1 VSGLNHVTSVTGIK
15 STGFAITADGSVWAW
30 GSSLNHLLGD
40 DVFGLHTRSTPAQV
54 RVIRATA
61 VVGHA
66 GGAEAYVIGLP

>member
-1 VSGLNHVTSVTGIK
+1 
-15 STGFAITADGSVWAW
+15 VWAW